1 MQALRL
7 KLHQN
12 TAVYRNPVSG
22 EIVESY
28 PLPPP
33 STVLGL
39 ISSVLK
45 QQELQNGSF
54 NLSIQGDYGAL
65 MRDYQWYKKY
75 NEAIGG
81 YQDRRYPL
89 LVHTL
94 FDVNLLIHVYATDA
108 NVIDKLEALFQC
120 PPYFLYLGRA
130 EDIIKIEEAK
140 VVEIKKQKMMKS
152 FTLSSNAYI
161 QPKDANAMKVGGII
175 YHLTSYAKLM
185 PLTIRKQ
192 TKLIRDFDW
201 VELHYIEKDSTTN
214 SYIEIGDDSES
225 KIECW
230 SDDESLLWWSLP
242 NPIL

>member
-7 KLHQN
+7 KLHQH

-33 STVLGL
+33 STILGL
-39 ISSVLK
+39 ISSITK

-75 NEAIGG
+75 DEATGN

-94 FDVNLLIHVYATDA
+94 FDVRLLIHVYANSTDML
-108 NVIDKLEALFQC
+108 DKLEKLFQN

-130 EDIIKIEEAK
+130 EDIIKIEEARL
-140 VVEIKKQKMMKS
+140 VDIKKQKVTKS
-152 FTLSSNAYI
+152 LVLPWNAYL
-161 QPKDANAMKVGGII
+161 QPKDAKTMKVDGIT
-175 YHLTSYAKLM
+175 YHLTSYAKFM

-192 TKLIRDFDW
+192 IKLIRDFDW
-201 VELHYIEKDSTTN
+201 VEVRYIEKR
-214 SYIEIGDDSES
+214 YIEIEDDDEAG
-225 KIECW
+225 IECW
-230 SDDESLLWWSLP
+230 SDGENFVWWSMP
-242 NPIL
+242 NPAL